1 VFADTSVSVDEVNC
15 PRFLLC
21 VYTNNNNLNDYRMN
35 NHRLI
40 FSSLMLLLI
49 CSSFVSCSKDND
61 DEQSSVYAEFS
72 SLFQKT
78 DYYVN
83 RLGSYSS
90 GGVNSSDSS
99 DGKYTVSIIGR
110 LIVVKKKYSSGASYS
125 KVKEALEYHYKGNPK
140 VNEVFL
146 NNAGTVTIDCRN

>member
-1 VFADTSVSVDEVNC
+1 
-15 PRFLLC
+15 
-21 VYTNNNNLNDYRMN
+21 
-35 NHRLI
+35 
-40 FSSLMLLLI
+40 MLL

-83 RLGSYSS
+83 KLGSSGS

-110 LIVVKKKYSSGASYS
+110 LIVVKKNYSSGATYS
-125 KVKEALEYHYKGNPK
+125 KIKEALEYHYKGNTK
-140 VNEVFL
+140 VKDVFL
-146 NNAGTVTIDCRN
+146 NNGGTVTIDCRN

>member
-1 VFADTSVSVDEVNC
+1 
-15 PRFLLC
+15 
-21 VYTNNNNLNDYRMN
+21 MN

-40 FSSLMLLLI
+40 FTSLMLMLL
-49 CSSFVSCSKDND
+49 CSSLVSCSKDND

-83 RLGSYSS
+83 KLGSSGS

-110 LIVVKKKYSSGASYS
+110 LIVVKKNYSSGATYS
-125 KVKEALEYHYKGNPK
+125 KIKEALEYHYKGNTK
-140 VNEVFL
+140 VKDVFL
-146 NNAGTVTIDCRN
+146 NNGGTVTIDCRN

>member
-1 VFADTSVSVDEVNC
+1 
-15 PRFLLC
+15 
-21 VYTNNNNLNDYRMN
+21 MN

-40 FSSLMLLLI
+40 FTSLMLMLL

-83 RLGSYSS
+83 KFGSSGS

-110 LIVVKKKYSSGASYS
+110 LIVVKKNYSSGATYS
-125 KVKEALEYHYKGNPK
+125 KIKEALEYHYKGNTK
-140 VNEVFL
+140 VKDVFL
-146 NNAGTVTIDCRN
+146 NNGGTVTIDCRN